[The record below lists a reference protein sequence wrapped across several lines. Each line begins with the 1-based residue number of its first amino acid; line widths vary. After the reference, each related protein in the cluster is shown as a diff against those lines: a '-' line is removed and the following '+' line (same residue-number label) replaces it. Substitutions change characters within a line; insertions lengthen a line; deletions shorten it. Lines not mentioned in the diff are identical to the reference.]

1 MKKIIAVALCIVMIM
16 SVMPFTFAV
25 SAEEYGLMSEVYVS
39 ASGNAHASGLAND
52 PCTIE
57 RAFVLVKDGGTIY
70 LDGTVAVSEGFSFYK
85 GVTIIGDNKNTDIL
99 DLSAMPGSINL
110 SGDTAFDYVTLKFA
124 DHAIYANGNA
134 LTVGENC
141 ATVGTVSVYGAG
153 NGGSVEGN
161 TSVTL
166 LSGKYNKVY
175 GGGNLCVVEGNT
187 SVIIGGTA
195 DVKTVHGGGYGNRVN
210 GSTYVWV
217 GGNAN
222 PDCDPTLHEGDVYY
236 IIGGAYSGIV
246 EGSTTVVFG
255 ENANANYIIGGMD
268 GADQYIG
275 QGSNLYITGGKAMSA
290 YGGSAGK
297 DQGSDVNVVMTGGEL
312 EQLMGAGSGRA
323 DVEVGLTGNVNI
335 KLLGGEVS
343 RRVFGGCYNEVDLH
357 GNWTTTC
364 YVDGEIELV
373 IGSGVDVTFT
383 YTGGY
388 IANGNDHALS
398 AHSRTNSIPLNDK
411 GKPVEKATILYVD
424 EPAMNKHSKN
434 VKSGPNAGTAAY
446 DSVQVLSAGDANLDG
461 EITNAD
467 VLVIM
472 KNIYNA
478 EANPVLVF
486 ALADVNGDG
495 QITNVDLLKVYK
507 QIYAAQ

>member
-1 MKKIIAVALCIVMIM
+1 MKKIISLALCIIMIM

-25 SAEEYGLMSEVYVS
+25 SAVEYGLMSEVYVS
-39 ASGNAHASGLAND
+39 ASGKASASGLAND
-52 PCTIE
+52 PCTLE

-70 LDGTVAVSEGFSFYK
+70 LDGTVAAPEGFSFNK
-85 GVTIIGDNKNTDIL
+85 SVTIIGDNKSTDVL

-110 SGDTAFDYVTLKFA
+110 SGDTTFDHVTLKFA
-124 DHAIYANGNA
+124 DHAIYANANA
-134 LTVGENC
+134 LTVGKNC

-236 IIGGAYSGIV
+236 IVGGAYSGIV

-323 DVEVGLTGNVNI
+323 DVAVGLTGNVTI
-335 KLLGGEVS
+335 KLLGGTIT
-343 RRVFGGCYNEVDLH
+343 RRVFGGCYNDYSITKGWLTS
-357 GNWTTTC
+357 G
-364 YVDGEIELV
+364 YVDGTITL
-373 IGSGVDVTFT
+373 IIDDAAKITFT
-383 YTGGY
+383 YNDGLSS
-388 IANGNDHALS
+388 DHALS
-398 AHSRTNSIPLNDK
+398 AQSRRSSVAGDENGVVIFTSTTAKNNNSLKTGTVAGGNACK
-411 GKPVEKATILYVD
+411 SQSVD
-424 EPAMNKHSKN
+424 A
-434 VKSGPNAGTAAY
+434 
-446 DSVQVLSAGDANLDG
+446 SVLPAGDANLDG

-467 VLVIM
+467 VLAIM
-472 KNIYNA
+472 KNIYDA
-478 EANPVLVF
+478 DANPILLPT
-486 ALADVNGDG
+486 LADMNGDG
-495 QITNVDLLKVYK
+495 MITNVDLLKIYK

>member
-1 MKKIIAVALCIVMIM
+1 MKKIIAIALCMFMVLSTM
-16 SVMPFTFAV
+16 AV
-25 SAEEYGLMSEVYVS
+25 AVFAEEYGLMSEVYVS
-39 ASGNAHASGLAND
+39 ASGNAYASGLAND

-85 GVTIIGDNKNTDIL
+85 GVTIIGDNKNTDVL

-110 SGDTAFDYVTLKFA
+110 SGDTMFDYVTLKFA
-124 DHAIYANGNA
+124 DHAIYANANA
-134 LTVGENC
+134 LVVGENC

-175 GGGNLCVVEGNT
+175 GGGNLCIVEDGNT

-210 GSTYVWV
+210 GNTYVWV

-236 IIGGAYSGIV
+236 IVGGAYSGIV
-246 EGSTTVVFG
+246 EGSTTVVFT
-255 ENANANYIIGGMD
+255 ENARANYIIGGMD

-323 DVEVGLTGNVNI
+323 DVEVGLTGDVTI
-335 KLLGGEVS
+335 KLLGGTIT
-343 RRVFGGCYNEVDLH
+343 RRVFGGCYNDYSITKGWLTS
-357 GNWTTTC
+357 G
-364 YVDGEIELV
+364 YVDGTITLI
-373 IGSGVDVTFT
+373 IGDDAKITFT
-383 YTGGY
+383 YNDGLSS
-388 IANGNDHALS
+388 DHALS
-398 AHSRTNSIPLNDK
+398 AQSRRSSAAGNENGVVIFTSNTAKNNNSLKTGTVAGGNACK
-411 GKPVEKATILYVD
+411 SQSVD
-424 EPAMNKHSKN
+424 AN
-434 VKSGPNAGTAAY
+434 VVP
-446 DSVQVLSAGDANLDG
+446 AGDANLDG
-461 EITNAD
+461 ELTNAD
-467 VLVIM
+467 VLAIM
-472 KNIYNA
+472 RHVYNA
-478 EANPVLVF
+478 EKYPVLST
-486 ALADVNGDG
+486 AIADANGDG
-495 QITNVDLLKVYK
+495 VITNVDLLIIFK
-507 QIYAAQ
+507 QINAAQ